1 VRLSS
6 VQIFQQGIAS
16 ILSQQAKL
24 DHTQQQLAT
33 GRKLLAP
40 ADDPVAAV
48 QVLNITEDLALVDQY
63 QRNSNLAQ
71 GQLALEDATLDRVG
85 NVIQRVRELVVQ
97 ANNASQSP
105 DTRNGI
111 ATEIA
116 ARIDELR
123 SLANTRDANGE
134 YIFAGYQSQTEPF
147 AQQGG
152 AVVYNGDDG
161 QRHLQVGASS
171 QIAVRDSG
179 YAVFERIPSGNGI
192 FEVAADA
199 GNTGTAV
206 VGESGSDGAFVSDDY
221 SINFSQ
227 ANPGD
232 PVTYQVLD
240 SSAAVVGSGTY
251 EAGETIEFAGASVR
265 FDGTPADG
273 DSFDVAPSTS
283 QGMFSTLESI
293 VDDLT
298 DSGASASDVAKLNTA
313 MGQALENLDQALG
326 NVLQVRADVGVRQ
339 QHVESQLDINESFN
353 LQLEETLSGVQDLD
367 YAEAVSRFNLELTAL
382 QAAQQAYVKMQG
394 LSLFNY
400 L

>member
-1 VRLSS
+1 
-6 VQIFQQGIAS
+6 
-16 ILSQQAKL
+16 
-24 DHTQQQLAT
+24 
-33 GRKLLAP
+33 
-40 ADDPVAAV
+40 
-48 QVLNITEDLALVDQY
+48 
-63 QRNSNLAQ
+63 
-71 GQLALEDATLDRVG
+71 
-85 NVIQRVRELVVQ
+85 
-97 ANNASQSP
+97 
-105 DTRNGI
+105 
-111 ATEIA
+111 
-116 ARIDELR
+116 
-123 SLANTRDANGE
+123 
-134 YIFAGYQSQTEPF
+134 
-147 AQQGG
+147 
-152 AVVYNGDDG
+152 VYNGDDG